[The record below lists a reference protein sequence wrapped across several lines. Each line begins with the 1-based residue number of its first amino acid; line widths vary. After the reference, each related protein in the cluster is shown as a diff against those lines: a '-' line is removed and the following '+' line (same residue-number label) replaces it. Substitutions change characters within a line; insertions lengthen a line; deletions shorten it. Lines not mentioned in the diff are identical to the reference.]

1 MANVHGDSIVI
12 EDRLQVMVVVITG
25 NRECTWCSIMLDGID
40 SLMIEDRLLEMVVDI
55 TGDGECTCS

>member
-40 SLMIEDRLLEMVVDI
+40 SMVRMHRPLE
-55 TGDGECTCS
+55 TP